1 MVVATLAIA
10 LSGLV
15 AVPPPAAQAVV
26 VGDDYPAYLG
36 NAKQDALVDPWRFYN
51 RECTSFVAWRLNST
65 NGVPFTNQYLGADLW
80 WGNANTWGTS
90 ARAKGILVDNIP
102 AVGSVAWSTAGKYG
116 HVAWVAEVLDNG
128 KIVVEEYNWG
138 VNSVGEKGR
147 YRERTTLASSFTG
160 FIHIKDLKVW
170 PPSDGAFIHVQETGE
185 IYRMAG
191 GAPVYVSDWGP
202 FGGPKTTQ
210 NVSKAKFDTLPKVPK
225 NGTHIR
231 GQSTGDVYTIAH
243 GAPIHVASWHGIGG
257 EKSTIAVDDAA
268 IRNAGAGG
276 VWRFLRAE
284 PADGFLRGGSSYRI
298 FRVVDGRPYYVSSWG
313 PYGGEQQYVS
323 VDDSSIDGC
332 DHLNCDPTGGID
344 SVTSGKGTLSVG
356 GWAQDPNTTSPIS
369 VHVYV
374 DGALAGVV
382 PTSHGRADIERKF
395 HRGITYGYTGT
406 FSAKPGKREVC
417 TYGINVGTGAHNTHL
432 GCRAVTVA
440 ALGTFTTQPI
450 PQIKGVTRVNETL
463 TVTTGDWEPAA
474 SVALQ
479 WKANGNGISGA
490 IGTSLRLTPDLVGKT
505 ITVVSTATLA
515 GFTTAART
523 SPRTT
528 PISPLAPYA
537 AAPVPTVAGNA
548 QVGSTLTA
556 TIGSWKPGATQSV
569 LSWMRDGTAIPG
581 ATTARY
587 VLTAADMGKNITF
600 SATSSTRGYATT
612 TRVSGPTSA
621 VTGLKLTATPVPIIR
636 GVAGIGQTITA
647 VPGSWGPAPVSLG
660 YQWLRNGVPIP
671 DATKPAYAITPSDV
685 NATLTV
691 TVTGT
696 KNGYTSISK
705 TSVPTANVP
714 VLVFTSVPLPTIAGT
729 SRVGQTLTATLTG
742 WAPAPSVTTY
752 QWKRGGVAIPSAT
765 SKTYALTPRD
775 SGQIITV
782 TTNSAKAG
790 YRSVI
795 KTSLGSA
802 KVSLAPLTTTPAP
815 TIAGTIKV
823 GETLSAKVGAW
834 APAPVALGYQWN
846 RDGKPIAQATKNTYV
861 LAAADKGTTVT
872 VTVTGSKLGFA
883 TVGKTSPGLRPR

>member
-1 MVVATLAIA
+1 MVVAILAIA
-10 LSGLV
+10 LTGIV

-90 ARAKGILVDNIP
+90 ARAKGILVDKIP

-128 KIVVEEYNWG
+128 KIIVEEYNWG
-138 VNSVGEKGR
+138 VNSLGEKGR

-243 GAPIHVASWHGIGG
+243 GAPIHVASWDGIGG
-257 EKSTIAVDDAA
+257 DRSTIAVDDAA

-313 PYGGEQQYVS
+313 AYGGEQPYVS

-344 SVTSGKGTLSVG
+344 SVMSGRGTLSVG
-356 GWAQDPNTTSPIS
+356 GWAQDPNTTSPLS

-395 HRGITYGYTGT
+395 HRGITYGYAGT

-417 TYGINVGTGAHNTHL
+417 TYAINVGTGAHNTHL

-463 TVTTGDWEPAA
+463 TVSTGEWEPAA

-490 IGTSLRLTPDLVGKT
+490 TGTSLRLTPDLVGKT
-505 ITVVSTATLA
+505 VTVVSTATLA
-515 GFTTAART
+515 GFTTAAKT
-523 SPRTT
+523 SPRTA

-556 TIGSWKPGATQSV
+556 TIGSWKPGATHSV
-569 LSWMRDGTAIPG
+569 LSWMRDGATIPE

-587 VLTAADMGKNITF
+587 VLTAADMGKKITF
-600 SATSSTRGYATT
+600 SATSSTRGYVTT
-612 TRVSGPTSA
+612 TKVSAPTS
-621 VTGLKLTATPVPIIR
+621 VITGLKLTATPVPTIR
-636 GVAGIGQTITA
+636 GTAAIGRTLTA
-647 VPGSWGPAPVSLG
+647 VPGSWGSAPVTLA
-660 YQWLRNGVPIP
+660 YQWMRNGVAIP
-671 DATKPAYAITPSDV
+671 DASGATYAVTPSDV
-685 NATLTV
+685 NTSLTV
-691 TVTGT
+691 AVTGT
-696 KNGYTSISK
+696 KSGHNAVSK
-705 TSVPTANVP
+705 MSAPTANIP
-714 VLVFTSVPLPTIAGT
+714 PLVFTSVPLPTIAGT
-729 SRVGQTLTATLTG
+729 TRVGQTLSVSLTG
-742 WAPAPSVTTY
+742 WAPKPSVTTY
-752 QWKRGGVAIPSAT
+752 QWKRGGVAIPGAT
-765 SKTYALTPRD
+765 AKTYALSSQD
-775 SGQIITV
+775 VGQTVTV

-795 KTSLGSA
+795 KTSLGSS
-802 KVSLAPLTTTPAP
+802 KVSPA
-815 TIAGTIKV
+815 
-823 GETLSAKVGAW
+823 TLSATPTPMITGSVKIGQTLTAKVGTW
-834 APAPVALGYQWN
+834 APAPVALSFQWN
-846 RDGKPIAQATKNTYV
+846 RNGKPIANATKITYV
-861 LAAADKGTTVT
+861 MVDADKGASVT
-872 VTVTGSKLGFA
+872 VTVSGAKAGFGSVA
-883 TVGKTSPGLRPR
+883 KTAPEVRPK